1 MDANTL
7 LFGSLTLISV
17 AAFFFLGR
25 FKASA
30 KQTERDDRID
40 WTKRRFSLWKI
51 FLYSLVL
58 VGGVV
63 LVTTLV

>member
-7 LFGSLTLISV
+7 LFGSLTLISA

-25 FKASA
+25 FKAST

-63 LVTTLV
+63 LVTTLL

>member
-7 LFGSLTLISV
+7 LFGSLTLVSV
-17 AAFFFLGR
+17 VAFFFLGR

-40 WTKRRFSLWKI
+40 WAQRRFSLWKI

-58 VGGVV
+58 VGGVA
-63 LVTTLV
+63 LLTTLV